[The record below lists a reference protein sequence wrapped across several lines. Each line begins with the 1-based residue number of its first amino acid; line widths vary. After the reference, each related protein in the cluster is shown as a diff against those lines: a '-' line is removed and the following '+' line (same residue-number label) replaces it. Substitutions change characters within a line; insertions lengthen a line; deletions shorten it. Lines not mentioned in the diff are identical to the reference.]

1 MLVENK
7 SALCLFYILLI
18 ITLTACGQPTTET
31 PPSTLQM
38 VTVAY
43 TPPLRPVRQAL
54 HDCAVSLP
62 EIALVVEETSF
73 PYLLETT
80 ADLYLW
86 IGEPPETIKFVYP
99 IASESVVAI
108 VNPDNP
114 IEKLETSALRAIFTG
129 QTRSWDEVGGHD
141 HQIEVWAYPGGDEIQ
156 QLIDQVVMNGEAYS
170 SWAWLAPD
178 PEAMQQSIRDNTPAI
193 GFIPQAWLTDQLKV
207 LQLSPELQK
216 TLHQP
221 ILLLSKNEPHGGVLS
236 LLFCLQ
242 NETGQESLTE
252 RYQILED
259 Q

>member
-1 MLVENK
+1 MENK
-7 SALCLFYILLI
+7 SVHRLLYILLL
-18 ITLTACGQPTTET
+18 ITLSACGQPTTEN
-31 PPSTLQM
+31 PPPTLQM

-73 PYLLETT
+73 PYLLERT

-86 IGEPPETIKFVYP
+86 MGEPPETTKFVYP
-99 IASESVVAI
+99 IASERVVAI
-108 VNPDNP
+108 VHPDNTVDR
-114 IEKLETSALRAIFTG
+114 LETSALRAIFTG
-129 QTRSWDEVGGHD
+129 QTQNWDEVGGLD
-141 HQIEVWAYPGGDEIQ
+141 HQIEVWGYPDGDEIQ
-156 QLIDQVVMNGEAYS
+156 KLIDQMVMNREAYS
-170 SWAWLAPD
+170 SWVWLAPD
-178 PEAMQQSIRDNTPAI
+178 PEAMQQAISENTPAI

-207 LQLSPELQK
+207 LQLSLELQE

-221 ILLLSKNEPHGGVLS
+221 ILLISKNEPHGGVRS

-252 RYQILED
+252 GYQILDD